1 MTSIHQAHGPSN
13 TKSNRFETEDIVM
26 LVAVI
31 ILGVLLSVTI
41 GSVAGC
47 FYIEKQDPTILN
59 ELRYEQ
65 EQRR

>member
-1 MTSIHQAHGPSN
+1 
-13 TKSNRFETEDIVM
+13 M
-26 LVAVI
+26 LVAGI

-47 FYIEKQDPTILN
+47 FYIEKQDPTIVN
-59 ELRYEQ
+59 ELRYER

>member
-1 MTSIHQAHGPSN
+1 
-13 TKSNRFETEDIVM
+13 M
-26 LVAVI
+26 LVAGI

-47 FYIEKQDPTILN
+47 FYIEQQDPAILN